1 MDMVAR
7 LVSSVAWAACLML
20 GLGTVSGAAQVES
33 VVLGPATGE
42 ADGGDP
48 GGHARDLAE
57 VASMMSP
64 SLSLPQ
70 GSTIEPIVVTGEDFR
85 AEPPP
90 VADAVSVPEGF
101 DEGQSIELVDRR
113 TLRSRT
119 FQNPDGSLTS
129 HFGMVPLHFEN
140 EAGQLVPVDSRLV
153 VGPDGLLTNAAN
165 AWDVRFDRLDR
176 GVEIRVEGASVA
188 AWKTQA
194 PVELALTASTIGGI
208 GLGVGMVQIAHLF
221 GPSRPAAPSPV
232 ATNTGGARFVAG
244 SDGVVT
250 DLVGGSPNAVVLGK
264 YPAYVNEGAA
274 TGART
279 FSMSDDA
286 WNAMTPA
293 QQWTRN
299 QQFLDQAISR
309 GSEIRLATPPTA
321 SNLTGWYAREIEYLS
336 KQGYTISSDGARMI
350 PPGG

>member
-1 MDMVAR
+1 MPVVASPVATR
-7 LVSSVAWAACLML
+7 QTGRPSRSAELSPWPRGGLLVGWLLVLILLSTAIAAPASAAHRYDGSANEYDGALATMTAASPDVREFGRYSLLVLRDPGHTSGSVAYRC
-20 GLGTVSGAAQVES
+20 
-33 VVLGPATGE
+33 
-42 ADGGDP
+42 
-48 GGHARDLAE
+48 
-57 VASMMSP
+57 
-64 SLSLPQ
+64 
-70 GSTIEPIVVTGEDFR
+70 
-85 AEPPP
+85 
-90 VADAVSVPEGF
+90 
-101 DEGQSIELVDRR
+101 
-113 TLRSRT
+113 
-119 FQNPDGSLTS
+119 
-129 HFGMVPLHFEN
+129 
-140 EAGQLVPVDSRLV
+140 
-153 VGPDGLLTNAAN
+153 
-165 AWDVRFDRLDR
+165 
-176 GVEIRVEGASVA
+176 
-188 AWKTQA
+188 
-194 PVELALTASTIGGI
+194 
-208 GLGVGMVQIAHLF
+208 
-221 GPSRPAAPSPV
+221 

-309 GSEIRLATPPTA
+309 GSEIRLAMPPTA